1 MLHNAVLARAI
12 HRLQHH
18 QQRIGFAG
26 IKHLLKLF
34 QQLNALLQL
43 VHGFLLAVLVQL
55 AQIARIIV
63 G

>member
-1 MLHNAVLARAI
+1 MCIRD
-12 HRLQHH
+12 R
-18 QQRIGFAG
+18 RIGFAG

-55 AQIARIIV
+55 AQIARISV
-63 G
+63 RPFVEVCALF